1 MKHGVVVIEQNRM
14 KFLFN
19 FFFFLVQLNSGDCF
33 AAKLKSTKRID
44 TRNLI

>member
-19 FFFFLVQLNSGDCF
+19 FFILFGSAEFRGLFRG
-33 AAKLKSTKRID
+33 KT
-44 TRNLI
+44 